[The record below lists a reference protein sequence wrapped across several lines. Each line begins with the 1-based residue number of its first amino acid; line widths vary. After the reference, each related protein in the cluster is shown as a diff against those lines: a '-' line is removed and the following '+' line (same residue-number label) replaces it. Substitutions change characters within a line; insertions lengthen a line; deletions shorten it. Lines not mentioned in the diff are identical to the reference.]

1 MEGRQKWISEDDR
14 RGFVEPDEK
23 LFVNSGML
31 RVQPSDQMGA
41 LEKETL
47 ANMERDGLRN
57 TQFVKSNPEDRSR
70 AHERGWED
78 KLLDFNIPNHSAGE
92 TYEAVLDSLA
102 GFVRCSAAC
111 AHYQKVAA
119 AKGVEFCFGSQGGT
133 FDSFL
138 EAESALEPGKKKV
151 MGLRTKDGTIHDA
164 DVVVVAGESNQET
177 QPDINLAD
185 CHSWIIFNTDSPR
198 SGLPPGVISWKLG
211 HIQDRQ
217 GEH

>member
-1 MEGRQKWISEDDR
+1 MTELTLGPQFRASYGTKLHYQQLAMEGRQKWISEDDR

-31 RVQPSDQMGA
+31 RVQPSDHLGA

-47 ANMERDGLRN
+47 ANMERDGLRD

-70 AHERGWED
+70 AHEGGWED
-78 KLLDFNIPNHSAGE
+78 KLLEFNIPNHSAGE

-119 AKGVEFCFGSQGGT
+119 AKGVEFCFGPQEGT
-133 FDSFL
+133 FDSFM

-151 MGLRTKDGTIHDA
+151 VGLRTKDGIVHDA
-164 DVVVVAGESNQET
+164 DVVVVAGKSG
-177 QPDINLAD
+177 
-185 CHSWIIFNTDSPR
+185 NTTRHKS
-198 SGLPPGVISWKLG
+198 S
-211 HIQDRQ
+211 
-217 GEH
+217 